1 LRNVREQTAVSSSHA
16 EWDRKEASRVDG
28 RQGASLIRVS
38 VRNDLCLTVG
48 CRSFGGKV
56 RSAVSWGLRVSVW
69 SVSGYV
75 LESTGEKICSWEQ
88 GNGE

>member
-28 RQGASLIRVS
+28 RQGASLISVS
-38 VRNDLCLTVG
+38 VRSDLCMTVG
-48 CRSFGGKV
+48 CRSSDGKD
-56 RSAVSWGLRVSVW
+56 RSAELGITSVW
-69 SVSGYV
+69 VCGTV
-75 LESTGEKICSWEQ
+75 NWEKICSWEQ